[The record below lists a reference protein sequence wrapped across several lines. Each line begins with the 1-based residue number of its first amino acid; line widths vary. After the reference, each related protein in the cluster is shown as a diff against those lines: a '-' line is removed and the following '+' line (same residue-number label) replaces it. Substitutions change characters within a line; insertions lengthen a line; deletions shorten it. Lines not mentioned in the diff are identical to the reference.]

1 MKLDALF
8 YMNKIKI
15 QQVELLVLKIYRNNK
30 YLP

>member
-1 MKLDALF
+1 MKQEALF

-15 QQVELLVLKIYRNNK
+15 QQVELFIHKIYGHGK